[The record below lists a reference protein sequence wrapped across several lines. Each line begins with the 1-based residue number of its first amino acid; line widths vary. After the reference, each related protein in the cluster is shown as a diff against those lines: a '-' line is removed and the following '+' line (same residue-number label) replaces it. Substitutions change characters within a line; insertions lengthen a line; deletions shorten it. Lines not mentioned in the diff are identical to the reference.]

1 LNSCAAEKEK
11 KKARAEVFGVKK
23 RFAKNTKKI
32 TYRNWARMRN
42 ATRRSGD
49 DYDLVIAPILTPLGL
64 REIFMVVVA
73 LLIGIPMF
81 MYKRKVAME
90 AARNRDCRDMG
101 DLRRDSTRMRDV

>member
-1 LNSCAAEKEK
+1 MNVGTHAQALL
-11 KKARAEVFGVKK
+11 
-23 RFAKNTKKI
+23 
-32 TYRNWARMRN
+32 RN
-42 ATRRSGD
+42 ATKRSGD
-49 DYDLVIAPILTPLGL
+49 DYDGLVIEPILTPLGL